1 MKQQLRYRKNNGWC
15 ASQLLK
21 NKKSKTLADNTLYLL
36 DKTKEN
42 AVVLSEN
49 EDIYIYGEERIALE
63 NKKGS
68 QTYLSGNNQSV
79 MDEVTSTG
87 QVHHIEYDDT
97 GKTEDKTKGY
107 GYNGEKVDET
117 GNIYLRARYYNPRI
131 GQFVQIDNY
140 KGTQENLISQNRY
153 TYCLNNQ
160 YKYTDPSG
168 HFVLEAALGLTGLG
182 TVAGILGIG
191 LLAVGVITLLDKK
204 RNQNTTSKLINK
216 ASKAKKT
223 IKDYYTNKKTIKKIQ
238 NNFIKN
244 VAMSI
249 PAVRHIVTIAKIA
262 KAIPQPCPT
271 GVGWNQL
278 PKDLVSTIYTLPGA
292 AAFVNEYLG
301 KLSRVKRYN
310 TEQVHHIVPKKAW
323 SIDGKVRHDFYLDTA
338 REVIKHH
345 LPLKIEDPENK
356 VSISNTLH
364 RYLHTKIYYTSLD
377 MNFNQ
382 NLIPETPSNTMKVIA
397 LLRKY
402 RVILKGLSEFVK
414 GIK

>member
-1 MKQQLRYRKNNGWC
+1 MKQQDEYRKQGVKKWYNQIKETSTSQLQKRLDTNKSNESFEKMKQQLRYRKNNGWC

-21 NKKSKTLADNTLYLL
+21 NKKSKTLADNTFYLL

-79 MDEVTSTG
+79 MNEVTSTG

-182 TVAGILGIG
+182 TV
-191 LLAVGVITLLDKK
+191 VGK
-204 RNQNTTSKLINK
+204 
-216 ASKAKKT
+216 
-223 IKDYYTNKKTIKKIQ
+223 
-238 NNFIKN
+238 
-244 VAMSI
+244 
-249 PAVRHIVTIAKIA
+249 
-262 KAIPQPCPT
+262 
-271 GVGWNQL
+271 
-278 PKDLVSTIYTLPGA
+278 
-292 AAFVNEYLG
+292 
-301 KLSRVKRYN
+301 
-310 TEQVHHIVPKKAW
+310 
-323 SIDGKVRHDFYLDTA
+323 
-338 REVIKHH
+338 
-345 LPLKIEDPENK
+345 
-356 VSISNTLH
+356 
-364 RYLHTKIYYTSLD
+364 
-377 MNFNQ
+377 
-382 NLIPETPSNTMKVIA
+382 
-397 LLRKY
+397 
-402 RVILKGLSEFVK
+402 
-414 GIK
+414 